1 MRFDVPGRNA
11 LVRAGV
17 GWRVAAEYR
26 RLVVAGVNRPTAR
39 ILAQGPR
46 RARTDPGGRAPAVT
60 SGRAGGKMSDA

>member
-39 ILAQGPR
+39 ILACGQR
-46 RARTDPGGRAPAVT
+46 RARSGVGHPGPR
-60 SGRAGGKMSDA
+60 

>member
-1 MRFDVPGRNA
+1 VRFDVPGRNA

-46 RARTDPGGRAPAVT
+46 RARAGAGPTVTPGWCG
-60 SGRAGGKMSDA
+60 SKMSGA